1 MDGIRRKYGASKI
14 RSHMN
19 VLEREA
25 AHWADSRENVLG
37 CIVTAVSH

>member
-1 MDGIRRKYGASKI
+1 MDGISRKY
-14 RSHMN
+14 

-37 CIVTAVSH
+37 CIDTAVSH